1 MDNGAFVAVLLAPV
15 VVIVA
20 LGITVAVTMAV
31 VLTAWGLSSIATRAI
46 IDAVRRRRA
55 RSGDRLQERGVGGVD
70 GAGVVDLAVDDV
82 FPDGARDVR

>member
-1 MDNGAFVAVLLAPV
+1 MDTGAFAAVLLAPV
-15 VVIVA
+15 VVLVA
-20 LGITVAVTMAV
+20 LGIAVAAAMAV

-55 RSGDRLQERGVGGVD
+55 RSADRLQEGRTSGVD
-70 GAGVVDLAVDDV
+70 GSGVVDLAIDDV